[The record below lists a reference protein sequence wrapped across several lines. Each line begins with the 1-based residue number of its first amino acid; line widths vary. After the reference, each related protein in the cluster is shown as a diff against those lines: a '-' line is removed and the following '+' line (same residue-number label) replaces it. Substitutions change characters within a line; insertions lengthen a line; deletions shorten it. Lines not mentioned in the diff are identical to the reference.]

1 MNHQTDR
8 GAMGGRSRRGVR
20 QRLVAV
26 AAVAMSLVFVG
37 SACAPPSPPAG
48 GGGIDIAFG
57 PLTIPLPPIEIRPP
71 ATTIPLLPGCSINYR
86 TVGVQVYG
94 ATVTIPGIRI
104 DPNQPII
111 TVPNVVVKIPNL
123 RVPASTVGVNCL
135 GLAPSVQV
143 DLIIPSTVLVRHA
156 TLNLTARTITL
167 GNPSFTLNGAGLGV
181 NAFSVVVPL
190 PPIVSIPLPS
200 SAIKF

>member
-1 MNHQTDR
+1 
-8 GAMGGRSRRGVR
+8 
-20 QRLVAV
+20 
-26 AAVAMSLVFVG
+26 MSLAFVG

-71 ATTIPLLPGCSINYR
+71 ATTIPLLPGCSINYQ
-86 TVGVQVYG
+86 TLGVQVYG
-94 ATVTIPGIRI
+94 ATVTIPGIRV

-111 TVPNVVVKIPNL
+111 TVPNVVVNIPNL

-156 TLNLTARTITL
+156 TLNLAARTITL

-181 NAFSVVVPL
+181 NGLDIVVPL

-200 SAIKF
+200 TAIGF